1 MTTSPR
7 KRKPRQKLKKIN
19 TSSTQQWQSIIRDVD
34 KDNVPIRLLQRLNVN
49 LIDGTQISINVM
61 DLINEGNDPDTL
73 EVALNRKITELDEYI
88 KDIDFY
94 IDLDA
99 VADEVQPITDQIL
112 KDL

>member
-19 TSSTQQWQSIIRDVD
+19 TSSRKQWQSIIRDVD
-34 KDNVPIRLLQRLNVN
+34 KDNVPIRLLQSLSVN
-49 LIDGTQISINVM
+49 LIDGTQITINIH
-61 DLINEGNDPDTL
+61 DLITEGNDPEQL
-73 EVALNRKITELDEYI
+73 EKMLNKKLEELDQYI
-88 KDIDFY
+88 HDIDFY

-99 VADEVQPITDQIL
+99 VADTVQPITDQIL